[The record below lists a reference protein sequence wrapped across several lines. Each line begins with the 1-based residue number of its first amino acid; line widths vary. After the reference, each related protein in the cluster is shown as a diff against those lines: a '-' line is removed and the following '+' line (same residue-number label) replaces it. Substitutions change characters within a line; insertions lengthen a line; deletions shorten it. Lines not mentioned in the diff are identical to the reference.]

1 MNKKLIFIF
10 VVLIIFVYFQYNYIN
25 KTNDSFN
32 IVQYENP
39 NKNIFENMVH
49 EKSISIFTKIQ
60 FDFNNNIN
68 LDTYHLLN
76 NNNNKQMINNIIKQN
91 INYYNIPLSIKHNFT
106 IENELI
112 DYKTPL
118 TIQNHYRGLIIQLKG
133 ERKIYIFK
141 KSDKKNLYFNK
152 NNSSI
157 DFWNQDIIKY
167 PLLNKAQYIEIIL
180 RENQMI
186 YIPYKFIYA
195 LITLNNNLTAYSNSE
210 SLLSYF
216 LKH

>member
-10 VVLIIFVYFQYNYIN
+10 IVLIIFVYFQYNYIN

-76 NNNNKQMINNIIKQN
+76 NKQLINNIIKQN

-141 KSDKKNLYFNK
+141 QSDKKNLYFNK

-195 LITLNNNLTAYSNSE
+195 SITLNNNLTAYSNSE

>member
-76 NNNNKQMINNIIKQN
+76 NNNKQMINNIIKQN

-141 KSDKKNLYFNK
+141 QSDKKNLYFNK

-195 LITLNNNLTAYSNSE
+195 SITLNNNLTAYSNSE

>member
-10 VVLIIFVYFQYNYIN
+10 IVLIIFVYFQYNYIN

-76 NNNNKQMINNIIKQN
+76 NKQLINNIIKQN
-91 INYYNIPLSIKHNFT
+91 INYYNIPLCIKHNFT

-141 KSDKKNLYFNK
+141 QSDKKNLYFNK

-167 PLLNKAQYIEIIL
+167 PLVNKAQYIEIIL

-195 LITLNNNLTAYSNSE
+195 SITLNNNLTAYSNSE

>member
-91 INYYNIPLSIKHNFT
+91 INYYNIPLSIKQNFT

-141 KSDKKNLYFNK
+141 QSDKKNLYFNK

-186 YIPYKFIYA
+186 YIPYKFSYA
-195 LITLNNNLTAYSNSE
+195 SITLNNNLTAYSNSE

>member
-141 KSDKKNLYFNK
+141 QSDKKNLYFNK

-195 LITLNNNLTAYSNSE
+195 SITLNNNLTAYSNSE

>member
-1 MNKKLIFIF
+1 MNKKLIFFFI
-10 VVLIIFVYFQYNYIN
+10 VLIIFVYFQYNYIN

-76 NNNNKQMINNIIKQN
+76 NKQLINNIIKQN

-141 KSDKKNLYFNK
+141 QSDKKNLYFNK

-195 LITLNNNLTAYSNSE
+195 SITLNNNLTAYSNSE